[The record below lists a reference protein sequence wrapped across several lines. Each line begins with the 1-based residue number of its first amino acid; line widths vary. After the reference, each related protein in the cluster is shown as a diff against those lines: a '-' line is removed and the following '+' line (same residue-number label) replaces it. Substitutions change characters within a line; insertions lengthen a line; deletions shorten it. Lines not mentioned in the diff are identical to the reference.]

1 MSLFWHQAKHHIF
14 SLAPSTSTE
23 RLEWSLPLFHPC
35 KEVDKKQ
42 TQAYGTGRQRILL
55 VHEINFSDSFSF
67 VVEPLHMRAAFLAA
81 AFAVPARGI
90 HRNEPQHLLG
100 QWMLSKEGLVSNI
113 SAV

>member
-1 MSLFWHQAKHHIF
+1 VTDLSVL
-14 SLAPSTSTE
+14 
-23 RLEWSLPLFHPC
+23 R
-35 KEVDKKQ
+35 
-42 TQAYGTGRQRILL
+42 YGETTDLMVGD
-55 VHEINFSDSFSF
+55 HFSDSFSF
-67 VVEPLHMRAAFLAA
+67 VVEPLHMMAAFLAA